1 MNRVLQAIIDAAV
14 ASTPA
19 SEGWILRRR
28 RARLRVVAASG
39 DAPGA
44 LLDAEI
50 PHDEGVAGYVLAS
63 GQPVALSSG
72 SDDPRIMAGIPTLLA
87 QQPTAIL
94 TVPCADDDGV
104 MGVLELVS
112 ATSAFHFDDVEMATL
127 LASIAAV
134 ALAEAS
140 SDAAPPSPAELGR
153 LLSDLAR
160 LDPARYAPLA
170 GAVRALLLT
179 NQ

>member
-1 MNRVLQAIIDAAV
+1 MNRVLQAIVDAAV

-19 SEGWILRRR
+19 AEGWILRRR
-28 RARLRVVAASG
+28 RARLRVVAAAG
-39 DAPGA
+39 DSPGA

-50 PHDEGVAGYVLAS
+50 PYDEGVAGYVLAS

-72 SDDPRIMAGIPTLLA
+72 SDDARIMAGIPTLLTLE
-87 QQPTAIL
+87 PTAIL
-94 TVPCADDDGV
+94 TVPCAADDGV
-104 MGVLELVS
+104 IGVLELVS
-112 ATSAFHFDDVEMATL
+112 VSSAFHFDDVEIATL

-134 ALAEAS
+134 ALDDVS
-140 SDAAPPSPAELGR
+140 SQPPPSPAELGR

-160 LDPARYAPLA
+160 LDPGRYAPLA